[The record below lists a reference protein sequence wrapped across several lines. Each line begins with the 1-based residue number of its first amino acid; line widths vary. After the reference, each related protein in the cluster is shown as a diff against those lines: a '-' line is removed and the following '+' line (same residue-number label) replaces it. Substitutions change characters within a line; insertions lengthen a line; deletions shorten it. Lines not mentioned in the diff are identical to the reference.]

1 MIDPDAPVADSEGRG
16 PWPDG
21 PDEPPPDFMPPPDLM
36 TAFLELVGLPVP
48 SFSLRTVDG
57 RSLSDDALR
66 GRVVLLDF
74 WASWCEPCHAASPV
88 MQALH
93 ERWGDRGLAVVGV
106 HCMDVDDAGEPVD
119 APDAARAYAADHGY
133 TFTFAYGGDAACEAC
148 HVRSIPA
155 FIVVD
160 RAGVVRNADF
170 GLFEELEDEL
180 EAAIAP
186 LVAEAAG
193 GG

>member
-1 MIDPDAPVADSEGRG
+1 MDPDASIDEAGRDLLPPGADG
-16 PWPDG
+16 
-21 PDEPPPDFMPPPDLM
+21 PPPDFAPPPDLM
-36 TAFLELVGLPVP
+36 TAFLELVGAPVP
-48 SFSLRTVDG
+48 PFALRTVDG
-57 RSLSDDALR
+57 QTLSDGALR

-74 WASWCEPCHAASPV
+74 WASWCEPCHLASPV

-93 ERWGDRGLAVVGV
+93 ERHAERGLAVVGV
-106 HCMDVDDAGEPVD
+106 HCMDFDADGEPID

-160 RAGVVRNADF
+160 RAGVVRHADF